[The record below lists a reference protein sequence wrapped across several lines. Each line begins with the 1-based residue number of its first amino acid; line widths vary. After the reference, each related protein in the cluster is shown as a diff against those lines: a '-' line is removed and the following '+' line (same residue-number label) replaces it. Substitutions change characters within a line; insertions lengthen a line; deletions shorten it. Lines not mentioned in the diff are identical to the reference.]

1 MPWQIGTDL
10 DNTLVDYHELFWR
23 TARDLGLLSPSAP
36 REKSAVR
43 ELLRREHGDG
53 AWQKVQAEV
62 YGPRLGQARLFAGA
76 LPQLE
81 AWRAA
86 GHSLAIVSHKTRFA
100 AQNTAFDLHRATM
113 AFLERHGV
121 LARIPPEAVYVEE
134 TRQGKCRRIATL
146 GCHVFIDDLPE
157 VLTDQAF
164 PDATRGVLF
173 TSWAQAGAAV
183 AALGGEGHGASG
195 V

>member
-1 MPWQIGTDL
+1 MIASFSKHPAAVAMDQSPDMTDAGR
-10 DNTLVDYHELFWR
+10 DTRVPTGH
-23 TARDLGLLSPSAP
+23 ARLPVLITGANRGLGSVA
-36 REKSAVR
+36 
-43 ELLRREHGDG
+43 
-53 AWQKVQAEV
+53 
-62 YGPRLGQARLFAGA
+62 ARLFAGA

-100 AQNTAFDLHRATM
+100 AQNAALDLHRATM

-121 LARIPPEAVYVEE
+121 LARIPPEAVYFEE

-164 PDATRGVLF
+164 PEATRGVLF

-183 AALGGEGHGASG
+183 AALAGEEHGASG